1 MTKNETI
8 KNYLLFALAVA
19 VLVAGF
25 ILDGVLFGSIP
36 EYMLF

>member
-1 MTKNETI
+1 MINA
-8 KNYLLFALAVA
+8 KNYFLFALAVA

-25 ILDGVLFGSIP
+25 ILDGILFGNVP